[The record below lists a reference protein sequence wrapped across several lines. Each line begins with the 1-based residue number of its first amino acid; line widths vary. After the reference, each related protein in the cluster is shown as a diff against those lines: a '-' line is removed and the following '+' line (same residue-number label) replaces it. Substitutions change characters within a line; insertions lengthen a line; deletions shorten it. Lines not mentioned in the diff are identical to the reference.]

1 MLYRY
6 AALAS
11 PSSAGIL
18 TDKAF
23 DVLTRANQSYRPEFS
38 WEDVV
43 HFKPEPFITKLRSF
57 MTDTSDDKDKL
68 IAQHITQGGR
78 ILLRNGKFGLYAGCN
93 PGALLPEHQKVTEM
107 VSVFDDRI
115 SVYAKK
121 DIKPKANEAQNVFV
135 LKNLWGRAVRTAI
148 RTHNGIYPKGTRKR
162 FLPTEGTRVRSR

>member
-43 HFKPEPFITKLRSF
+43 HFKPEPFNLLNCSSF
-57 MTDTSDDKDKL
+57 MTDTSDDKDQADSPTYHTRRTDTDYVMESSGSMPVA
-68 IAQHITQGGR
+68 IR
-78 ILLRNGKFGLYAGCN
+78 
-93 PGALLPEHQKVTEM
+93 
-107 VSVFDDRI
+107 
-115 SVYAKK
+115 
-121 DIKPKANEAQNVFV
+121 
-135 LKNLWGRAVRTAI
+135 RTATRTPEGDGDGVRI
-148 RTHNGIYPKGTRKR
+148 RRQD
-162 FLPTEGTRVRSR
+162 